1 MQIKI
6 HGIKAETIIGIHIHE
21 RKTKQP
27 VFINLTME
35 LHERSRQD
43 DISTTLDYETLT
55 NEILAY
61 VEGTSYNL
69 IETLVDDVL
78 DIIMKH
84 QIVKQATVEI
94 EKPQALKDAR
104 NVSVMAMRS
113 NKG

>member
-6 HGIKAETIIGIHIHE
+6 QGIKAETIIGIHIHE

-35 LHERSRQD
+35 LHERLRQD
-43 DISTTLDYETLT
+43 DLSTTLDYETLT

-78 DIIMKH
+78 DIIMQH
-84 QIVKQATVEI
+84 QNVKQATVEI

-104 NVSVMAMRS
+104 NVSVSATRS
-113 NKG
+113 NYN